1 MIGKEDADGL
11 IKPKAFIV
19 LKNGYTADEGLFD
32 NLKAHVKERA
42 DPETLRLLQSALEET
57 WDTLRPDERAR
68 TSKAVVAQRII
79 MAILAGERDEAR
91 LRIEAVSGAVTSAL

>member
-1 MIGKEDADGL
+1 MDAL
-11 IKPKAFIV
+11 
-19 LKNGYTADEGLFD
+19 E
-32 NLKAHVKERA
+32 
-42 DPETLRLLQSALEET
+42 PETLRLLQSVLEET

-68 TSKAVVAQRII
+68 TSEAVVAQRIT

>member
-1 MIGKEDADGL
+1 MDAL
-11 IKPKAFIV
+11 
-19 LKNGYTADEGLFD
+19 N
-32 NLKAHVKERA
+32 
-42 DPETLRLLQSALEET
+42 PETLRLLQSALEET

-91 LRIEAVSGAVTSAL
+91 LRIEAVSGQE

>member
-1 MIGKEDADGL
+1 MDAL
-11 IKPKAFIV
+11 
-19 LKNGYTADEGLFD
+19 N
-32 NLKAHVKERA
+32 
-42 DPETLRLLQSALEET
+42 PETLRLLQSALEET
-57 WDTLRPDERAR
+57 WDRLRPDERAR

>member
-1 MIGKEDADGL
+1 MDA
-11 IKPKAFIV
+11 
-19 LKNGYTADEGLFD
+19 LK
-32 NLKAHVKERA
+32 
-42 DPETLRLLQSALEET
+42 PETLRLLQSVLEEN
-57 WDTLRPDERAR
+57 LGHARPDERAR

>member
-1 MIGKEDADGL
+1 MDA
-11 IKPKAFIV
+11 
-19 LKNGYTADEGLFD
+19 LK
-32 NLKAHVKERA
+32 
-42 DPETLRLLQSALEET
+42 PETLRLLQSVLKET

-79 MAILAGERDEAR
+79 MAILAGEHDEAR

>member
-1 MIGKEDADGL
+1 MDA
-11 IKPKAFIV
+11 
-19 LKNGYTADEGLFD
+19 LK
-32 NLKAHVKERA
+32 
-42 DPETLRLLQSALEET
+42 PETLRLLQSALEET

>member
-1 MIGKEDADGL
+1 MDA
-11 IKPKAFIV
+11 
-19 LKNGYTADEGLFD
+19 LK
-32 NLKAHVKERA
+32 
-42 DPETLRLLQSALEET
+42 PETLRLLQSVLEEI

>member
-1 MIGKEDADGL
+1 MDA
-11 IKPKAFIV
+11 
-19 LKNGYTADEGLFD
+19 LK
-32 NLKAHVKERA
+32 
-42 DPETLRLLQSALEET
+42 PETLKLLQSVLEET
-57 WDTLRPDERAR
+57 WETLRSDERAR